1 MSRTSVRL
9 AATAATAVLAVTGLS
24 GAAAADTSVPATAAS
39 GSAVVHENTAFIQQ
53 TAAAG
58 ILVVPLP
65 SATPGYDSAGGFSA
79 TFPATGGDADLAASY
94 GGVQLG
100 GGLLFV
106 NLTTGRTAI
115 FKQLAFDAFGWQLT
129 GVPLGGTDPVPLLD
143 PAGQTTITRTGTT
156 QQLVATDLT
165 VDAQG
170 AQVIDGKLNSTF
182 FRGGQSVGT
191 LSVSFTPAG

>member
-1 MSRTSVRL
+1 M
-9 AATAATAVLAVTGLS
+9 
-24 GAAAADTSVPATAAS
+24 
-39 GSAVVHENTAFIQQ
+39 
-53 TAAAG
+53 
-58 ILVVPLP
+58 
-65 SATPGYDSAGGFSA
+65 
-79 TFPATGGDADLAASY
+79 
-94 GGVQLG
+94 
-100 GGLLFV
+100 
-106 NLTTGRTAI
+106 
-115 FKQLAFDAFGWQLT
+115 
-129 GVPLGGTDPVPLLD
+129 PLGGTDPVPLLD